1 MCLIVFAWQV
11 VPGVPLIAAAN
22 RDEFYD
28 RDTTPAAPWSDA
40 PHIYAGR
47 DLKAGGSWMGITR
60 PTPAGDG
67 AAGDAAGGALPAL
80 RADCG
85 GGDAAQATPVASA
98 RGGSAASAPSRFAA
112 ITNVRNPPEHN
123 PLAPSRGQLVAGF
136 LAGAMSA
143 QEYVAQIAPGAAE
156 YNGFNLVL
164 CDGKE
169 LVWYSNKGGDD
180 PRNGQP
186 LEPGIYGLS
195 NALLDSAWPKVLKT
209 KAQFASLLCLGAPE
223 DAYFEMLS
231 DTTLAPDM
239 RLPETGVPLELER
252 LLSAV
257 KIESPNYGTR
267 SSTVVK
273 LYADA
278 PAELHEVQIR

>member
-28 RDTTPAAPWSDA
+28 RDTSPAAPWADA

-60 PTPAGDG
+60 PL
-67 AAGDAAGGALPAL
+67 AAGEPSALPEL
-80 RADCG
+80 RAECG
-85 GGDAAQATPVASA
+85 SGNAAATEAT
-98 RGGSAASAPSRFAA
+98 SAPSRFAA
-112 ITNVRNPPEHN
+112 ITNVRNPQEHN
-123 PLAPSRGQLVAGF
+123 PLAPSRGQLVADF
-136 LAGAMSA
+136 LAGAMTA
-143 QEYVAQIAPGAAE
+143 QEYVAQIAPVAGE

-169 LVWYSNKGGDD
+169 LVWYSNKGNED
-180 PRNGQP
+180 PRNGKP

-195 NALLDSAWPKVLKT
+195 NALLDSPWPKVLKT

-231 DTTLAPDM
+231 DTARAPDM

-278 PAELHEVQIR
+278 PAELHELQIR

>member
-22 RDEFYD
+22 RDEFYE
-28 RDTTPAAPWSDA
+28 RAAAPAAPW
-40 PHIYAGR
+40 PEYPRIFAGR

-60 PTPAGDG
+60 PDG
-67 AAGDAAGGALPAL
+67 AGAEASCPDEPPVRASCQGESDPAPAAL
-80 RADCG
+80 
-85 GGDAAQATPVASA
+85 A
-98 RGGSAASAPSRFAA
+98 RAPSRFAA
-112 ITNVRNPPEHN
+112 ITNLRNPQDHRAE
-123 PLAPSRGQLVAGF
+123 APSRGALVAGF
-136 LAGAMSA
+136 LQGEMTAR
-143 QEYVAQIAPGAAE
+143 EYVAQIAPDAAA

-169 LVWYSNKGGDD
+169 LVWYSNKAGDD

-186 LEPGIYGLS
+186 LAPGVYGLS
-195 NALLDSAWPKVLKT
+195 NALLDSTWPKVLKT

-223 DAYFEMLS
+223 EAYFEMLS
-231 DTTLAPDM
+231 DTTIAPDM
-239 RLPETGVPLELER
+239 RLPDTGVPLEWER

-273 LYADA
+273 LYANS
-278 PAELHEVQIR
+278 PAVLHEVTIR

>member
-28 RDTTPAAPWSDA
+28 RDTTPAAPWPDA

-60 PTPAGDG
+60 PEAGQ
-67 AAGDAAGGALPAL
+67 GG
-80 RADCG
+80 
-85 GGDAAQATPVASA
+85 
-98 RGGSAASAPSRFAA
+98 PSRFAA
-112 ITNVRNPPEHN
+112 ITNVRNPQEHN
-123 PLAPSRGQLVAGF
+123 PLAPSRGQLVADF
-136 LAGAMSA
+136 LAGATTA
-143 QEYVAQIAPGAAE
+143 QEYVAQVAPAAGE

-164 CDGKE
+164 CDGQE
-169 LVWYSNKGGDD
+169 LVWYSNKGNDD

-209 KAQFASLLCLGAPE
+209 KAQFASLLCLGAPA

-231 DTTLAPDM
+231 DTTRAPDM

-273 LYADA
+273 LYSDA

>member
-28 RDTTPAAPWSDA
+28 RDTRPAAPWPEA
-40 PHIYAGR
+40 PHIFAGR
-47 DLKAGGSWMGITR
+47 DLKAGGSWMGVTR
-60 PTPAGDG
+60 PDIP
-67 AAGDAAGGALPAL
+67 
-80 RADCG
+80 
-85 GGDAAQATPVASA
+85 
-98 RGGSAASAPSRFAA
+98 APSRFAA
-112 ITNVRNPPEHN
+112 ITNVRNPQEHN
-123 PLAPSRGQLVAGF
+123 PLAPSRGQLVADF
-136 LAGAMSA
+136 LAGEMTA
-143 QEYVAQIAPGAAE
+143 QEYVAHIAPGADA

-164 CDGKE
+164 CDGEE
-169 LVWYSNKGGDD
+169 LVWYSNKGNDD
-180 PRNGQP
+180 ARNGKP

-209 KAQFASLLCLGAPE
+209 KAQFASLLCLGAPD
-223 DAYFEMLS
+223 DAYFEMLA
-231 DTTLAPDM
+231 DTTRAPDM

>member
-28 RDTTPAAPWSDA
+28 RDTTPAAPWPDA

-60 PTPAGDG
+60 PAPA
-67 AAGDAAGGALPAL
+67 AEHAGG
-80 RADCG
+80 
-85 GGDAAQATPVASA
+85 
-98 RGGSAASAPSRFAA
+98 PSRFAA
-112 ITNVRNPPEHN
+112 ITNVRKPQEHN
-123 PLAPSRGQLVAGF
+123 PLAPSRGQLVADF
-136 LAGAMSA
+136 LAGSMTA
-143 QEYVAQIAPGAAE
+143 QEYVAQIAPGAGD

-169 LVWYSNKGGDD
+169 LVWYSNKGHDD
-180 PRNGQP
+180 PRNGKP

-231 DTTLAPDM
+231 DTTRAPDM

-273 LYADA
+273 LYSDA
-278 PAELHEVQIR
+278 PAELHEQQIR

>member
-28 RDTTPAAPWSDA
+28 RDTTPAAAWPDA

-60 PTPAGDG
+60 LDAG
-67 AAGDAAGGALPAL
+67 AAAGPQAIP
-80 RADCG
+80 RAECG
-85 GGDAAQATPVASA
+85 GGNVPPTGGAAAS
-98 RGGSAASAPSRFAA
+98 GGSAGGPSRFAA
-112 ITNVRNPPEHN
+112 ITNVRNPQEHN
-123 PLAPSRGQLVAGF
+123 PLAPSRGQLVADF
-136 LAGAMSA
+136 LAGSMTA
-143 QEYVAQIAPGAAE
+143 QEYMAQIAPGAGE

-169 LVWYSNKGGDD
+169 LVWYSNKGNED
-180 PRNGQP
+180 PRNGKP
-186 LEPGIYGLS
+186 LEPGVYGLS
-195 NALLDSAWPKVLKT
+195 NALLDSAWPKVLRT

-231 DTTLAPDM
+231 DTTRAPDM

-273 LYADA
+273 LYSDA
-278 PAELHEVQIR
+278 PAELHEIQIR